1 MTTKKLTP
9 AQRSMA
15 LCAYTWKS
23 AHISSGHVRRSVAV
37 LEKLNLVHYTDSDT
51 ISALPGVT
59 RVQHPSGTV
68 WLNTEGEVLAV
79 E

>member
-1 MTTKKLTP
+1 MTAPKLTP

-15 LCAYTWKS
+15 LCTYTWNTGYVP
-23 AHISSGHVRRSVAV
+23 SGHVRRSVSV
-37 LEKLNLVHYTDSDT
+37 LERLNIVHYTDSNV
-51 ISALPGVT
+51 ISLLPGVT

-68 WLNTEGEVLAV
+68 WLNSNGKVLAV